1 MVCPESSL
9 DSGDSTAVRQL
20 GPHFVTFWAT
30 GPQNVSQL
38 LTYGL
43 LVRNMAEHESFTHYK
58 RINHHIT
65 SFTID

>member
-43 LVRNMAEHESFTHYK
+43 LVRNMAEHESVAFHTVAIQCASHK
-58 RINHHIT
+58 
-65 SFTID
+65 